1 MCTWKKLYMTP
12 NNQKKYIKKYI
23 KMKLNKPRF
32 KSCWS
37 KIFFLLIW
45 VLSEEKL
52 KKSHKII
59 MINQENMK

>member
-1 MCTWKKLYMTP
+1 MCTWKKLYMTS
-12 NNQKKYIKKYI
+12 NNLKKYIKKYI
-23 KMKLNKPRF
+23 KTILNKQRF
-32 KSCWS
+32 KSWWS